1 MNPKTKDYVEV
12 GGRPYRR
19 ELLGPDWILDQFPSR

>member
-12 GGRPYRR
+12 GGRPYWRTP
-19 ELLGPDWILDQFPSR
+19 LDAKWILEQFS